1 MIGKIGSVDLES
13 SQKHLLEELFK
24 VIKYTHK
31 RQQDLLIFAQKGNKD
46 NYDENYMT
54 KDELRAK
61 AKAEREA
68 QSKNEKIKSTF
79 ESSSEDEEQKIK
91 LPSINNNK
99 YPNLSLRT
107 EDYFNNAIE
116 IAFNNKYQQLIEES
130 KENFINKQK

>member
-54 KDELRAK
+54 
-61 AKAEREA
+61 
-68 QSKNEKIKSTF
+68 
-79 ESSSEDEEQKIK
+79 
-91 LPSINNNK
+91 
-99 YPNLSLRT
+99 
-107 EDYFNNAIE
+107 
-116 IAFNNKYQQLIEES
+116 
-130 KENFINKQK
+130 